1 MNNNLTLD
9 QLKAA
14 LAAAA
19 AEGHVALALPDGRR
33 VPAHYHVTEVGHIQK
48 DFVDCGGKWRASK
61 TCVLQTWMSSA
72 RDDGHRLTAGRLLKI
87 LTLADR
93 LFSEDAV
100 PVEVE
105 YEDGLISQF
114 PLISAT
120 DEDGDV
126 VLHLGLKHTDCL
138 ARKPAPD
145 AAETACGCGCG
156 SPDTLAAGKSC
167 C

>member
-19 AEGHVALALPDGRR
+19 PHGHVALALPDGRR
-33 VPAHYHVTEVGHIQK
+33 VPAQYHVTEVGHVQK
-48 DFVDCGGKWRASK
+48 DFVDCGGKWRAAK
-61 TCVLQTWMSSA
+61 TCVLQTWMSSP

-87 LTLADR
+87 LALSDR
-93 LFSEDAV
+93 LFADGAV

-114 PLISAT
+114 PLIGAN

-126 VLHLGLKHTDCL
+126 VL
-138 ARKPAPD
+138 
-145 AAETACGCGCG
+145 
-156 SPDTLAAGKSC
+156 
-167 C
+167 